1 MVTLYIDKLN
11 NYVKLTQNIYLFQ
24 QMIPTNRCND
34 LIKHMTNRVFELII
48 QEMNK
53 DDMKEAIKVK
63 IIHPLLSMIYKQL
76 YPYIYTL
83 IIVIF
88 LMFIMLI
95 FLIVSFLIYLRK

>member
-1 MVTLYIDKLN
+1 
-11 NYVKLTQNIYLFQ
+11 
-24 QMIPTNRCND
+24 MIPTNRCND